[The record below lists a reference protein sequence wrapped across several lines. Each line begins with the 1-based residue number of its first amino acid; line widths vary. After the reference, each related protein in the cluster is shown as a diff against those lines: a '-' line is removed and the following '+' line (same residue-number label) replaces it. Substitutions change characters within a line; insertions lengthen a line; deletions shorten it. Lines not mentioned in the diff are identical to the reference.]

1 MIGVTVMT
9 LIHKRSLILFIIALL
24 IGVVSHLFFIIFSL
38 LVVCYNIY
46 SIYTDIKEL
55 RTRRLEINRI
65 KEIQSE
71 VYQIKGKVQY

>member
-1 MIGVTVMT
+1 MT

-55 RTRRLEINRI
+55 RAKRLEINRI

-71 VYQIKGKVQY
+71 VYQLKGKVKY

>member
-1 MIGVTVMT
+1 MT
-9 LIHKRSLILFIIALL
+9 LIRKRSLILFIIALL

>member
-1 MIGVTVMT
+1 MRGVTVMT
-9 LIHKRSLILFIIALL
+9 LIRKRSLILFIIALL

>member
-1 MIGVTVMT
+1 MRGVTVMT

-24 IGVVSHLFFIIFSL
+24 IGAVSHLFFIIFSL

-55 RTRRLEINRI
+55 RAKRLEINRI
-65 KEIQSE
+65 KEIQSK
-71 VYQIKGKVQY
+71 VYQIKGKV

>member
-1 MIGVTVMT
+1 MT

>member
-1 MIGVTVMT
+1 MRGVTVMT

-24 IGVVSHLFFIIFSL
+24 IGVISHLFFIIFSL

-46 SIYTDIKEL
+46 NIYTDRKEL
-55 RTRRLEINRI
+55 RNKRLELNRI

-71 VYQIKGKVQY
+71 VYQIKGKV

>member
-1 MIGVTVMT
+1 MRGVTVMT

-55 RTRRLEINRI
+55 RTKRLEINRI
-65 KEIQSE
+65 KEIQSK
-71 VYQIKGKVQY
+71 VYQIKGKV

>member
-1 MIGVTVMT
+1 MT

-24 IGVVSHLFFIIFSL
+24 IGAVSHLFFIIFSL

-55 RTRRLEINRI
+55 RAKRLEINRI
-65 KEIQSE
+65 KEIQSK
-71 VYQIKGKVQY
+71 VYQIKGKV

>member
-1 MIGVTVMT
+1 MT

-24 IGVVSHLFFIIFSL
+24 IGVASHLFFIIFSL

-46 SIYTDIKEL
+46 NIYTDMKEL
-55 RTRRLEINRI
+55 RAKRLEINRI

-71 VYQIKGKVQY
+71 VYQLKGKVKY

>member
-1 MIGVTVMT
+1 MRGVTVMT